1 MSAVDDLH
9 PAVNRAL
16 ENSDIPHASTL
27 SHLHRQDTQ
36 DSKATKAS
44 TVATGTCRCGSN
56 DWDLHPA
63 CIRKIENEGSAADV
77 QTLHKLEH
85 QCNRK

>member
-27 SHLHRQDTQ
+27 SHHNRQDTQ
-36 DSKATKAS
+36 DCKPAKAS
-44 TVATGTCRCGSN
+44 TVDTCTCRCGKN
-56 DWDLHPA
+56 EWDLHPA

-77 QTLHKLEH
+77 QSLHKLEH

>member
-1 MSAVDDLH
+1 MSAIDDLH
-9 PAVNRAL
+9 PQVNRVL

-27 SHLHRQDTQ
+27 NHHHQDTQ
-36 DSKATKAS
+36 ASKPTKGS
-44 TVATGTCRCGSN
+44 KDGTCTCHCGKN
-56 DWDLHPA
+56 EWDLHPA

-77 QTLHKLEH
+77 QTLHSLEH